1 MEPFYFLI
9 QTVVM
14 ILVVVAC
21 LMLFVAYLTLLE
33 RKFLGYMQVRLGPN
47 RVGVFGLLQPIAD
60 GIKSFVKEDIIP
72 DNADKAVFVIAPM
85 ISFISALSMFA
96 LIPFGDKITVLGREI
111 KLVIADVD
119 IGILYIFALGTLGE
133 YGIVLGGWASGNKY
147 GLLGALRAAAQM
159 ISYEVALGLILLG
172 TIILAGSLRL
182 TEIVEAQRGLWFI
195 VYQPFAFV
203 LYVVAGLAEI
213 NRTPFDMPESE
224 SELACGFNIEY
235 SSMKFA
241 LFFMAEYAHII
252 VGSCII
258 TTLFFGGWHI
268 PFVPVDL
275 IRMNA
280 ELVAQGLWIGFA
292 IFSILGGGLLVRRFK
307 KGKYGDL
314 RDYEPLVIGAPGIL
328 IGFALLGLFA
338 IFAQDWEFLPWGKN
352 IFIATLQAGVFLAK
366 VLFFCFFFI
375 WVRWKLPR
383 FRYDQL
389 MRLGWKVMLPLAL
402 INILVTGWVV
412 LQS

>member
-1 MEPFYFLI
+1 MEPIYFLI

-14 ILVVVAC
+14 ILVVVTC

-47 RVGVFGLLQPIAD
+47 RVGYFGLLQPIAD

-72 DNADKAVFVIAPM
+72 DNADKPVFVIAPM
-85 ISFISALSMFA
+85 ISFIAALSMFA
-96 LIPFGDKITVLGREI
+96 LIPFGDSITVFGREI

-159 ISYEVALGLILLG
+159 ISYEVALGLIILG

-195 VYQPFAFV
+195 VYQPFAFL

-224 SELACGFNIEY
+224 SELACGYNIEY

-241 LFFMAEYAHII
+241 LFMIAEYIHLVI
-252 VGSCII
+252 VAALT
-258 TTLFFGGWHI
+258 TTLFLGGWLG
-268 PFVPVDL
+268 PWLP
-275 IRMNA
+275 
-280 ELVAQGLWIGFA
+280 GPLW
-292 IFSILGGGLLVRRFK
+292 
-307 KGKYGDL
+307 
-314 RDYEPLVIGAPGIL
+314 
-328 IGFALLGLFA
+328 
-338 IFAQDWEFLPWGKN
+338 
-352 IFIATLQAGVFLAK
+352 
-366 VLFFCFFFI
+366 FFI
-375 WVRWKLPR
+375 KMMGMIFVFIWIRGTYPR
-383 FRYDQL
+383 MRYDHI
-389 MRLGWKVMLPLAL
+389 MKFGWKFLFPAAILNVVVTAL
-402 INILVTGWVV
+402 VV
-412 LQS
+412 ALR

>member
-1 MEPFYFLI
+1 MEPLFFLI
-9 QTVVM
+9 QTVIM
-14 ILVVVAC
+14 ILVVVTC

-47 RVGVFGLLQPIAD
+47 RVGYFGLLQPIAD

-85 ISFISALSMFA
+85 ISFITALSMFA
-96 LIPFGDKITVLGREI
+96 LIPFGDSITVLGREI

-159 ISYEVALGLILLG
+159 ISYEVALGLIILG

-195 VYQPFAFV
+195 VYQPFAFL

-213 NRTPFDMPESE
+213 NRIPFDMPESE
-224 SELACGFNIEY
+224 SELACGYNVEY

-241 LFFMAEYAHII
+241 LFMIAEYIHLVI
-252 VGSCII
+252 VAALS
-258 TTLFFGGWHI
+258 TTLFLGGWLG
-268 PFVPVDL
+268 PLLPGPV
-275 IRMNA
+275 
-280 ELVAQGLWIGFA
+280 W
-292 IFSILGGGLLVRRFK
+292 
-307 KGKYGDL
+307 
-314 RDYEPLVIGAPGIL
+314 
-328 IGFALLGLFA
+328 
-338 IFAQDWEFLPWGKN
+338 
-352 IFIATLQAGVFLAK
+352 
-366 VLFFCFFFI
+366 FFI
-375 WVRWKLPR
+375 KMMAMIFLFIWIRGTYPR
-383 FRYDQL
+383 MRYDHI
-389 MRLGWKVMLPLAL
+389 MKLGWKFLFPAAILNVVVTAL
-402 INILVTGWVV
+402 VV
-412 LQS
+412 ALK